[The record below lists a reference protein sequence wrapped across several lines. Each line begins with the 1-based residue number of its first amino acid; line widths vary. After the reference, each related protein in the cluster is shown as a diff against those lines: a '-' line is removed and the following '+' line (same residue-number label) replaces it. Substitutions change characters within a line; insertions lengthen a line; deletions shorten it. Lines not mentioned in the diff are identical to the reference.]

1 MPRKGGVPENLIPLK
16 KGYDPVRN
24 LKGRPPSLAT
34 ELKALLSEQITDKS
48 TGKKMEKSRAILSVL
63 ITMAIKGDIRAI
75 QEVLDRL
82 YGKAKQE
89 IEVTVPELK
98 VQPMSPDEQEQ
109 INKSIQMLNE
119 SNSGLSEEP

>member
-1 MPRKGGVPENLIPLK
+1 MPRKGGVPENLKPFKTGDSRI
-16 KGYDPVRN
+16 N
-24 LKGRPPSLAT
+24 MKGRPPSLAT

-119 SNSGLSEEP
+119 SNPGISEEP